1 LDTVKE
7 QGLLA
12 ICPHVFC
19 FDCIMTWSKTANT
32 CPVCKRTFNEIRPI
46 GTNGK
51 KPSRRKAKYAIK
63 NRQQTWEP
71 SREELL
77 RAAGL
82 FDDDS
87 SDDDES
93 YDPDDFAAEAAVG
106 EYLHVDP
113 RIWHAPVDVDND
125 FRISLEEG
133 ENENEVID
141 IEDDSENSEDFD
153 DYALLASALASN
165 LVSNFALAVAA
176 SLSYRAPAAAGVV
189 PPEVLAQVRRPQRF
203 RRR

>member
-1 LDTVKE
+1 M
-7 QGLLA
+7 LA
-12 ICPHVFC
+12 VCPHVFC

-46 GTNGK
+46 VDGK
-51 KPSRRKAKYAIK
+51 KPPRRRAKYVIK

-87 SDDDES
+87 SDEDDS
-93 YDPDDFAAEAAVG
+93 YVPDDFAAEAAVG
-106 EYLHVDP
+106 EYLDVDP
-113 RIWHAPVDVDND
+113 LLWHAPADADND
-125 FRISLEEG
+125 YRIQLHDDD
-133 ENENEVID
+133 EVID
-141 IEDDSENSEDFD
+141 IEDDSEDSDSDEH
-153 DYALLASALASN
+153 ALLATAMATN
-165 LVSNFALAVAA
+165 LFNHFALAVAA
-176 SLSYRAPAAAGVV
+176 SLSLRPAAARVV
-189 PPEVLAQVRRPQRF
+189 PPAVLERVRRPQRF